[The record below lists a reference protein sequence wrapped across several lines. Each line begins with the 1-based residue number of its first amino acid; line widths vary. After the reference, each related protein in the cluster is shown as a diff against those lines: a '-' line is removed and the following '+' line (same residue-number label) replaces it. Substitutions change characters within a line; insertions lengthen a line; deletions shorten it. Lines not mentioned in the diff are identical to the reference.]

1 MENRKEETYKL
12 EESEIIKGK
21 KKIKA
26 WRAVWKGNVN

>member
-12 EESEIIKGK
+12 EENEIIKAK